1 MNILVGHNE
10 ETMTTSLNFLNQC
23 LLLELEFRLKICSR
37 IAGGGEGAAWRHFT
51 GAKDIAIL
59 HRGSELV
66 LFEALKIT
74 MDWSMGTGSLVST
87 AFILKTLLFGY

>member
-1 MNILVGHNE
+1 MFGVGIGISSQNLF
-10 ETMTTSLNFLNQC
+10 SN
-23 LLLELEFRLKICSR
+23 RGWR
-37 IAGGGEGAAWRHFT
+37 GRGGAAWRHFT